1 MQTRSQKRKVIIYTT
16 DHNNVLTKIPKLEN
30 NNTNS
35 DNSDM
40 SSVSSQ
46 SFDESESNK
55 YSESNNNSSD
65 DSESDKYPE
74 SDNNSSDDSL
84 EYSDSEISSSE
95 SKELESDE
103 EEFKSNTGESYDNIL
118 EIFDDNIK
126 SILTGDFFNLY
137 SNEYD
142 LKNIKTKY
150 SIKSIE
156 SLNKKL
162 YSLKSKYII
171 PNADIDKILNM
182 NINEDLKSKL
192 LEKCY
197 LLFNS
202 DILSSEYNHHLKEF
216 KELLYYSN
224 SNELIELD
232 NKLSNCIDNDN
243 TGDISL
249 SYKYKIL
256 KSEMPFNNKIIAYK
270 YMKVIDNYN
279 DNSSEEI
286 NKYKTWLNTLLT
298 IPFNKYYQLDITN
311 NSNIL
316 DIQNYLFKIRE
327 ILDTNLSFL
336 DYPKD
341 QIINIIAK
349 LIRNPSSTI
358 NAIGMYGNKG
368 IGKTFF
374 IESIAKALNRP
385 LVKISLGGSTD
396 VHTLQGHNFTYIG
409 SKQGIIVDG
418 LIKSKVMNPIFYFDE
433 IDKITQSHH
442 GSDITGF
449 LIHLIDLTS
458 NANFNNDEYFS
469 GIEFDLSRALF
480 IFTYNDPNLVDPILS
495 DRLYKIFINNY
506 KKEEKF
512 IITKKHIINSILN
525 EFGFNNSDII
535 FDDNVINEIINLSDD
550 IGMRDIKKNI
560 HLIISR
566 LNVLLYT
573 KPNLNIITLDYKKL
587 YNTYSKL
594 PIRLQ
599 SNDIKLL
606 LDLNKKNTD
615 NNYLNIYV

>member
-1 MQTRSQKRKVIIYTT
+1 MQTRSEKRKVIIYTN
-16 DHNNVLTKIPKLEN
+16 DHNNVLTKIPKLDN
-30 NNTNS
+30 NNTIIDKSEITPISFQSSDDNELS
-35 DNSDM
+35 TESDDDNS
-40 SSVSSQ
+40 
-46 SFDESESNK
+46 
-55 YSESNNNSSD
+55 SSD
-65 DSESDKYPE
+65 DSSDDS
-74 SDNNSSDDSL
+74 SDNSSDNSL
-84 EYSDSEISSSE
+84 ENSSDNGKLPSYSE
-95 SKELESDE
+95 
-103 EEFKSNTGESYDNIL
+103 ESYDNIL
-118 EIFDDNIK
+118 QIFDDNIN

-142 LKNIKTKY
+142 IKNIKSKY

-156 SLNKKL
+156 TLNNKL
-162 YSLKSKYII
+162 DLLKSKYII
-171 PNADIDKILNM
+171 PNADIDQILNM

-192 LEKCY
+192 LEKCF

-202 DILSSEYNHHLKEF
+202 DILSPEYNNYLKEF

-224 SNELIELD
+224 SNELIDLD
-232 NKLSNCIDNDN
+232 NQLSNCIDNN
-243 TGDISL
+243 NIGDISL

-256 KSEMPFNNKIIAYK
+256 KSDMTFNNKIIAYK
-270 YMKVIDNYN
+270 YMKVIENYN

-298 IPFNKYYQLDITN
+298 IPFNKYYKSEITYT
-311 NSNIL
+311 SNIT
-316 DIQNYLFKIRE
+316 DIQNYLSQIRST
-327 ILDTNLSFL
+327 LDTNLSFL

-349 LIRNPSSTI
+349 LIRNPNSTI

-385 LVKISLGGSTD
+385 LVKISLGGNTD
-396 VHTLQGHNFTYIG
+396 VHTLKGHNFTYIG
-409 SKQGIIVDG
+409 SKQGNIIDG

-433 IDKITQSHH
+433 IDKIAQSHH
-442 GSDITGF
+442 GSEITGF

-458 NANFNNDEYFS
+458 NKNFNNDDYFS

-495 DRLYKIFINNY
+495 DRLYKIFIDNY

-512 IITKKHIINSILN
+512 IITKTHIINGVLD
-525 EFGFNNSDII
+525 EFGFNNSDIV
-535 FDDNVINEIINLSDD
+535 FNDDVIHEIINLSDE
-550 IGMRDIKKNI
+550 IGMRDVKKNI

-573 KPNLNIITLDYKKL
+573 KPDLNIITLDYKKL
-587 YNTYSKL
+587 YNTYNKL
-594 PIRLQ
+594 PIILKTH
-599 SNDIKLL
+599 DIKIL
-606 LDLNKKNTD
+606 LDLNKKNKD
-615 NNYLNIYV
+615 SNYLNFYV